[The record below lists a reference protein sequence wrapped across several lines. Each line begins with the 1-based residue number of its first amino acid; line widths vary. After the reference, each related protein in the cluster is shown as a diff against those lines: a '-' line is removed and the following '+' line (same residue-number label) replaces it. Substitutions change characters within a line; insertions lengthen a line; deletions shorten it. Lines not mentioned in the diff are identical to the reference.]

1 MPQFLSLWSRAHAPQ
16 QENSPGEAQH
26 HNREWPCSQLEKAT
40 RSSEDPAQSKI
51 KEGRKEESHPEKM
64 MQPGPKEW
72 VGAKLVIQSK
82 KLNLG
87 NSAYNDSIL
96 TF

>member
-1 MPQFLSLWSRAHAPQ
+1 MLHNERTH
-16 QENSPGEAQH
+16 QEKPSTTTERG
-26 HNREWPCSQLEKAT
+26 PCSQLEKAT

-64 MQPGPKEW
+64 MQPSPKEW

-82 KLNLG
+82 KLDLG
-87 NSAYNDSIL
+87 NSVYNDSVL